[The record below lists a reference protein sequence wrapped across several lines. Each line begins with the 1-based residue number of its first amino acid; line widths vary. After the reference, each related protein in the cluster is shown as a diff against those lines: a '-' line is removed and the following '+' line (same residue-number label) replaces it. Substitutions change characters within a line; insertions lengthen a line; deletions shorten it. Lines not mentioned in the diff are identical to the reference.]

1 MKRMTWLARGIVV
14 LLALGLYLHTAGI
27 QLYHVNTD
35 PERSDQ
41 SACMGYAIKL
51 EESGY
56 TYVGD
61 RNRMPLFPIL
71 SSVLYHEGMSEE
83 EFFVRGKWFNVA
95 LSVLLLVGLLAI
107 FRRHPSPHGA
117 ANLLGIVAFTLFV
130 FKAPCFQGEL
140 LYYTLNFTGFW
151 LLSRLL
157 ARPRPLLGL
166 LAGVAL
172 AAAQYT
178 KASALPGLVLF
189 LGVALVSLMWGQRG
203 RCQPMLKRLRGVL
216 RAPLTTAAPLC
227 LAVFLLLLS
236 PYLINSERQYGRS
249 FYNVNTTFYM
259 WYDSWEEVKEGTR
272 AYGDREG
279 WPTMPEEQIPSLTR
293 YVQTHSLRDIAQ
305 RELHGI
311 WVLLRDRVNSYG
323 YLKYAVGAWV
333 LGVALAVRRPT
344 VVWAHLARY
353 RWVALFWVTYL
364 VGYFLAYALWVPIS
378 PAPRLV
384 LALFI
389 PFMWAMSV
397 TIDRLIGDLPS
408 LAMGSRRVPPRVLI
422 NALVSAVVA
431 VDAVLIAS
439 VRIAQHYGCT

>member
-1 MKRMTWLARGIVV
+1 
-14 LLALGLYLHTAGI
+14 
-27 QLYHVNTD
+27 
-35 PERSDQ
+35 
-41 SACMGYAIKL
+41 
-51 EESGY
+51 
-56 TYVGD
+56 
-61 RNRMPLFPIL
+61 
-71 SSVLYHEGMSEE
+71 
-83 EFFVRGKWFNVA
+83 
-95 LSVLLLVGLLAI
+95 
-107 FRRHPSPHGA
+107 
-117 ANLLGIVAFTLFV
+117 
-130 FKAPCFQGEL
+130 
-140 LYYTLNFTGFW
+140 
-151 LLSRLL
+151 
-157 ARPRPLLGL
+157 
-166 LAGVAL
+166 
-172 AAAQYT
+172 
-178 KASALPGLVLF
+178 
-189 LGVALVSLMWGQRG
+189 
-203 RCQPMLKRLRGVL
+203 
-216 RAPLTTAAPLC
+216 
-227 LAVFLLLLS
+227 
-236 PYLINSERQYGRS
+236 
-249 FYNVNTTFYM
+249 M

-408 LAMGSRRVPPRVLI
+408 QAMGSRRVPPRVLI